1 MLPFFFGARELQPG
15 LIRTFRPPSGST
27 DMPVSLVTYDAGQGV
42 TWETQDACLRNLTEA
57 SRGVHR
63 LLLDLNAP
71 SGWMLRRVSSA
82 PLTVL
87 VPLTPDMNSVISL
100 NGVERLL
107 ASASAISGRPVNAV
121 FLLNQFDASSSLHL
135 DTREALRGRLGDR
148 LLPFE
153 ISHAPH
159 ISEALAEG
167 MTVLDYAPE
176 TPVAEELLTLANWVR
191 SLAAPAA
198 AQVGSARWSER

>member
-15 LIRTFRPPSGST
+15 QVRTFRPPSGST
-27 DMPVSLVTYDAGQGV
+27 DLPVSLVTYDAGQGV
-42 TWETQDACLRNLTEA
+42 TWETQDACLRDLIEA

-63 LLLDLNAP
+63 LLLDLNAA
-71 SGWMLRRVSSA
+71 SGWLLRRVSSA

-100 NGVERLL
+100 SGVERLL
-107 ASASAISGRPVNAV
+107 ASVAVTSGKPVSA
-121 FLLNQFDASSSLHL
+121 FYLLNQFDASSALHL
-135 DTREALRGRLGDR
+135 DTREALRRRLGDR
-148 LLPFE
+148 LLSFE
-153 ISHAPH
+153 IACTTH

-176 TPVAEELLTLANWVR
+176 TPAAEELLGLANWVR